1 MHHKFSGT
9 GVAIVSPFLEGG
21 GVDFMG
27 LERLLN
33 HIIEGGVDYIVVL
46 GTTGESVVLSAE
58 EKVAVTN
65 FVKET
70 VDGRKPLVM
79 GIGGNSTCAVA
90 DIIKNTDL
98 SGYDAI
104 LSVSPYY
111 NKPSQEGIY
120 QHYKAISA
128 ISPLPII
135 LYNVP
140 GRTSSN
146 MSAETT
152 LRLAHDFDNIIAVK
166 EASGDMDQIMKIIK
180 DKPEDF
186 LVISGDDGLTLPMIH
201 MGADGV
207 ISVIGQAYP
216 KEFSDMVRYG
226 LEGNQ
231 KVANELHYQLYDLL
245 DPLYCDGNPAGIK
258 AALKVLGVCGDKL
271 RLPLVN
277 VTTETYQ
284 QIEQFVKAR

>member
-9 GVAIVSPFLEGG
+9 GVAIVTPFLEGG
-21 GVDFMG
+21 EVDFIG

-33 HIIEGGVDYIVVL
+33 HIIDGGVDYIVVL

-70 VDGRKPLVM
+70 VAGRKALVI
-79 GIGGNSTCAVA
+79 GIGGNNTCAVV
-90 DIIKNTDL
+90 DSIKNTDL
-98 SGYDAI
+98 RGYDAI

-120 QHYKAISA
+120 QHYKALSA
-128 ISPLPII
+128 VSSLPII
-135 LYNVP
+135 LYNVT

-146 MSAETT
+146 ISAETT
-152 LRLAHDFDNIIAVK
+152 LRLAHDFDNIIAIK

-180 DKPEDF
+180 DRPEDF

-216 KEFSDMVRYG
+216 KDFSDMVRYA

-231 KVANELHYQLYDLL
+231 KVANELCYQLYDLL
-245 DPLYCDGNPAGIK
+245 PPLYCDGNPAGIK
-258 AALKVLGVCGDKL
+258 AALKILGICGDKL

-277 VTTETYQ
+277 VASETYQ
-284 QIEQFVKAR
+284 KIEQFIKAR

>member
-1 MHHKFSGT
+1 MHHKLGGT
-9 GVAIVSPFLEGG
+9 GIAIVTPFLTDG
-21 GVDFMG
+21 GVDFQG
-27 LERLLN
+27 LEKLLN

-46 GTTGESVVLSAE
+46 GTTGESVVLSAD

-79 GIGGNSTCAVA
+79 GIGGNNTAAVSDA
-90 DIIKNTDL
+90 LKSTDL

-120 QHYKAISA
+120 QHYKMLSA
-128 ISPLPII
+128 ASPLPII

-146 MSAETT
+146 ISAETT
-152 LRLAHDFDNIIAVK
+152 LRLAHDFDNIVAVK

-180 DKPEDF
+180 ERPEGF
-186 LVISGDDGLTLPMIH
+186 LVLSGDDGLTLPMIH

-216 KEFSDMVRYG
+216 KEFSDMVRFG

-258 AALKVLGVCGDKL
+258 AALKVLGICDDKL

-277 VTTETYQ
+277 VSEKTYR
-284 QIEQFVKAR
+284 QIEDFVKE

>member
-1 MHHKFSGT
+1 MHHNLRGT
-9 GVAIVSPFLEGG
+9 GIAIVTPFLESGKI
-21 GVDFMG
+21 DFIG
-27 LERLLN
+27 LEKLLN
-33 HIIEGGVDYIVVL
+33 HIIVGGVDYIVVL
-46 GTTGESVVLSAE
+46 GTTGESVVLSAD
-58 EKVAVTN
+58 EKIAVAN
-65 FVKET
+65 FVKEK
-70 VDGRKPLVM
+70 VDGRKPLVI
-79 GIGGNSTCAVA
+79 GLGGNNTYAVA

-120 QHYKAISA
+120 QHYKALSET
-128 ISPLPII
+128 SPLPII

-146 MSAETT
+146 ITSETT
-152 LRLAHDFDNIIAVK
+152 LRLAHDFDNIIAIK

-180 DKPEDF
+180 DRPKSF
-186 LVISGDDGLTLPMIH
+186 LVISGDDGLTLPMIN

-216 KEFSDMVRYG
+216 KEFSNLVRYA

-231 KVANELHYQLYDLL
+231 TSAIKIHYQLYDLL
-245 DPLYCDGNPAGIK
+245 DPLYSNGNPAGIK
-258 AALKVLGVCGDKL
+258 AALKIMGICSDTL

-277 VTTETYQ
+277 VEKETYQ
-284 QIEQFVKAR
+284 KLESLIKS

>member
-1 MHHKFSGT
+1 MRHNLSGT
-9 GVAIVSPFLEGG
+9 GIAIVTPFLEGG
-21 GVDFMG
+21 GVDFIG
-27 LERLLN
+27 LEKLLN

-46 GTTGESVVLSAE
+46 GTTGESVVLSTD
-58 EKVAVTN
+58 EKIAVTN

-70 VDGRKPLVM
+70 VNGRKPLVM
-79 GIGGNSTCAVA
+79 GIGGNNTCALT
-90 DIIKNTDL
+90 DTIKNTDL

-104 LSVSPYY
+104 LTVCPYY
-111 NKPSQEGIY
+111 NKPTQEGIY
-120 QHYKAISA
+120 QHYKAVSA
-128 ISPLPII
+128 ASNLPII

-146 MSAETT
+146 LSAETT
-152 LRLAHDFDNIIAVK
+152 IRLAHDFDNIIGVK
-166 EASGDMDQIMKIIK
+166 EASGDMNQIMKIIK
-180 DKPEDF
+180 CKPEGF

-231 KVANELHYQLYDLL
+231 KAANELHYKLYNLL
-245 DPLYCDGNPAGIK
+245 DPLYCNGNPSGIK
-258 AALKVLGVCGDKL
+258 AALKIIGICSDRV

-277 VTTETYQ
+277 VEKETYQ
-284 QIEQFVKAR
+284 KLETLIKS

>member
-1 MHHKFSGT
+1 MHHNLSGT
-9 GVAIVSPFLEGG
+9 GIAIVTPFLESGR
-21 GVDFMG
+21 VDFIG
-27 LERLLN
+27 LEKLLN
-33 HIIEGGVDYIVVL
+33 HIIGGGVDYIVVL
-46 GTTGESVVLSAE
+46 GTTGESVVLSAD
-58 EKVAVTN
+58 EKIAVAN
-65 FVKET
+65 FVKEK
-70 VDGRKPLVM
+70 VDGRKPLVI
-79 GIGGNSTCAVA
+79 GLGGNNTYAVA

-120 QHYKAISA
+120 QHYKALSET
-128 ISPLPII
+128 SPLPII

-146 MSAETT
+146 ITSETT
-152 LRLAHDFDNIIAVK
+152 LRLAHDFDNIIAIK

-180 DKPEDF
+180 DRPKSF
-186 LVISGDDGLTLPMIH
+186 LVISGDDGLTLPMIN

-216 KEFSDMVRYG
+216 KEFSNLVRYA

-231 KVANELHYQLYDLL
+231 SSAIKIHNQLYDLL
-245 DPLYCDGNPAGIK
+245 DPLYSNGNPAGIK
-258 AALKVLGVCGDKL
+258 AALKIMGICSDTL

-277 VTTETYQ
+277 VEKETYQ
-284 QIEQFVKAR
+284 KLESLIKS

>member
-1 MHHKFSGT
+1 MRHNLTGT
-9 GVAIVSPFLEGG
+9 GIAIVTPFLEEG
-21 GVDFMG
+21 GVDFIG
-27 LERLLN
+27 LEKLLN
-33 HIIEGGVDYIVVL
+33 HNIEGGVDYIVVL
-46 GTTGESVVLSAE
+46 GTTGESAVLSAD
-58 EKVAVTN
+58 EKIAITN

-70 VDGRKPLVM
+70 VDGRKPLVI
-79 GIGGNSTCAVA
+79 GIGANNTCSVT
-90 DIIKNTDL
+90 DTIKNTDL

-111 NKPSQEGIY
+111 NKPTQEGIY
-120 QHYKAISA
+120 LHYKTLSA
-128 ISPLPII
+128 ASPLPII

-146 MSAETT
+146 IMAETT
-152 LRLAHDFDNIIAVK
+152 LRLANDFANIIAIK

-186 LVISGDDGLTLPMIH
+186 LVISGDDCLTLPMIY
-201 MGADGV
+201 MGAHGV

-245 DPLYCDGNPAGIK
+245 DPLYSNGNPAGIK
-258 AALKVLGVCGDKL
+258 AALKIMGICGDRV
-271 RLPLVN
+271 RLPLVS
-277 VTTETYQ
+277 VEKETYQ
-284 QIEQFVKAR
+284 KLEALIKT

>member
-1 MHHKFSGT
+1 MRHNLSGT
-9 GVAIVSPFLEGG
+9 GIAIVTPFLEGG
-21 GVDFMG
+21 GVDFIG
-27 LERLLN
+27 LEKLLN

-46 GTTGESVVLSAE
+46 GTTGESVVLSAD
-58 EKVAVTN
+58 EKIAVTN

-70 VDGRKPLVM
+70 VDGRKPLVI
-79 GIGGNSTCAVA
+79 GIGGNNTCAVS
-90 DIIKNTDL
+90 DDIKNTDL

-111 NKPSQEGIY
+111 NKPTQEGIY
-120 QHYKAISA
+120 QHYKALSA
-128 ISPLPII
+128 NSPLPII

-146 MSAETT
+146 ISAETT
-152 LRLAHDFDNIIAVK
+152 LRLANDFNNIIAVK

-180 DKPEDF
+180 YRPEGF

-245 DPLYCDGNPAGIK
+245 DLLYCNGNPAGIK
-258 AALKVLGVCGDKL
+258 AALKIMGICGDRI

-277 VTTETYQ
+277 VKKETYQ
-284 QIEQFVKAR
+284 KLEVLIKS

>member
-1 MHHKFSGT
+1 MRHKLSGT
-9 GVAIVSPFLEGG
+9 GIAIVTPFLADG
-21 GVDFMG
+21 GVDFQG
-27 LERLLN
+27 LEKLLN
-33 HIIEGGVDYIVVL
+33 HIIEGGVDYVVVL
-46 GTTGESVVLSAE
+46 GTTGESVVLSSD
-58 EKVAVTN
+58 EKIAVTN
-65 FVKET
+65 FVKEV
-70 VDGRKPLVM
+70 VDGRKPLVL

-90 DIIKNTDL
+90 DAFKTTDL

-111 NKPSQEGIY
+111 NKPTQEGIY
-120 QHYKAISA
+120 QHYKALSA
-128 ISPLPII
+128 TSPLPII

-146 MSAETT
+146 ISAETT
-152 LRLAHDFDNIIAVK
+152 LRLAKDFDNIIAVK

-180 DKPEDF
+180 DRPEGF
-186 LVISGDDGLTLPMIH
+186 LVISGDDGLTLPMVH

-216 KEFSDMVRYG
+216 KEFSEMISLG
-226 LEGNQ
+226 LRGA
-231 KVANELHYQLYDLL
+231 VNESNRLHYQLYDLL

-258 AALKVLGVCGDKL
+258 AALKILGICGDKV

-277 VTTETYQ
+277 VSDVIYRKL
-284 QIEQFVKAR
+284 EQLIKS

>member
-1 MHHKFSGT
+1 MRHNLSGI
-9 GVAIVSPFLEGG
+9 GIAIATPFLDGG
-21 GVDFMG
+21 GVDFIG
-27 LERLLN
+27 LEKLLN
-33 HIIEGGVDYIVVL
+33 HIIDGGIDYIVVL
-46 GTTGESVVLSAE
+46 GTTGESVVLSDD
-58 EKVAVTN
+58 EKIAVTN

-79 GIGGNSTCAVA
+79 GVGGNNTCAVA

-120 QHYKAISA
+120 QHYKALSV

-166 EASGDMDQIMKIIK
+166 EASGNMDQIMKIIK
-180 DKPEDF
+180 DRPEGF

-216 KEFSDMVRYG
+216 REFSEMVRYG

-231 KVANELHYQLYDLL
+231 KEANKLHYQLYDLL

-258 AALKVLGVCGDKL
+258 AALKIIGICGDRV

-277 VTTETYQ
+277 VEKETYQ
-284 QIEQFVKAR
+284 KLEALIKS

>member
-1 MHHKFSGT
+1 MLHKLSGT
-9 GVAIVSPFLEGG
+9 GIAIVTPFLDGG
-21 GVDFMG
+21 GVDFIS
-27 LERLLN
+27 LEKLLN

-46 GTTGESVVLSAE
+46 GTTGENVGLSAD
-58 EKVAVTN
+58 EKIAVTN

-70 VDGRKPLVM
+70 VDSRKPLVM
-79 GIGGNSTCAVA
+79 GIGGNNTCAVA
-90 DIIKNTDL
+90 DTIKNTDL

-111 NKPSQEGIY
+111 NKPTQEGIY
-120 QHYKAISA
+120 QHYKALSA
-128 ISPLPII
+128 ASSLPIV

-140 GRTSSN
+140 ARTSCN

-180 DKPEDF
+180 DRPEGF

-216 KEFSDMVRYG
+216 KEFSDMVRYA

-231 KVANELHYQLYDLL
+231 KVANELHYQLYDIL
-245 DPLYCDGNPAGIK
+245 DPLYFNGNPAGIK
-258 AALKVLGVCGDKL
+258 AALRIMGICGDKV

-277 VTTETYQ
+277 IEKETYQ
-284 QIEQFVKAR
+284 KLEALIKS

>member
-9 GVAIVSPFLEGG
+9 GIAIVTPFLDGG
-21 GVDFMG
+21 GVDFNG
-27 LERLLN
+27 LEKLLN
-33 HIIEGGVDYIVVL
+33 HIIEGDVDYIVVL
-46 GTTGESVVLSAE
+46 GTTGESVTLSNH
-58 EKVAVTN
+58 EKIAVTN

-70 VDGRKPLVM
+70 VGGRKPLVM
-79 GIGGNSTCAVA
+79 GIGGNNTCAVA

-120 QHYKAISA
+120 QHYKAVSA
-128 ISPLPII
+128 ASSLPVI

-140 GRTSSN
+140 GRTGSNISS
-146 MSAETT
+146 ETT
-152 LRLAHDFDNIIAVK
+152 LRLAHDFDNIIAIK
-166 EASGDMDQIMKIIK
+166 EASGDLDQVMKIIK
-180 DKPEDF
+180 DRPEGF

-216 KEFSDMVRYG
+216 KDFSEMVRYA

-231 KVANELHYQLYDLL
+231 TLANKIHYQLYNLL
-245 DPLYCDGNPAGIK
+245 DPLYCNGNPAGIK
-258 AALKVLGVCGDKL
+258 AALKIMGICGDRV
-271 RLPLVN
+271 RLPLTN
-277 VTTETYQ
+277 VEKETYQ
-284 QIEQFVKAR
+284 KLEALIKS

>member
-1 MHHKFSGT
+1 MRHKLSGT
-9 GVAIVSPFLEGG
+9 GIAIVTPFLADG
-21 GVDFMG
+21 GVDFQG
-27 LERLLN
+27 LEKLLN
-33 HIIEGGVDYIVVL
+33 HIIEGGVDYVVVL
-46 GTTGESVVLSAE
+46 GTTGESVVLSSD
-58 EKVAVTN
+58 EKIAVTN
-65 FVKET
+65 FVKEV
-70 VDGRKPLVM
+70 VDGRKPLVL

-90 DIIKNTDL
+90 DAFKTTDL

-111 NKPSQEGIY
+111 NKPTQEGIY
-120 QHYKAISA
+120 QHYKALSA
-128 ISPLPII
+128 TSPLPII

-152 LRLAHDFDNIIAVK
+152 LRLANYFDNIIAVK

-180 DKPEDF
+180 DRPEGF
-186 LVISGDDGLTLPMIH
+186 LVISGDDGLTLPMVH

-216 KEFSDMVRYG
+216 KEFSEMISLG
-226 LEGNQ
+226 LRGAVNE
-231 KVANELHYQLYDLL
+231 ANRLHYQLYDLL

-258 AALKVLGVCGDKL
+258 AALKILGICGDKV

-277 VTTETYQ
+277 VSDETYRKL
-284 QIEQFVKAR
+284 EGLMKP

>member
-1 MHHKFSGT
+1 MD
-9 GVAIVSPFLEGG
+9 GG
-21 GVDFMG
+21 GVDFIG
-27 LERLLN
+27 LEKLIN

-46 GTTGESVVLSAE
+46 GTTGESVVLSTD
-58 EKVAVTN
+58 EKIAVTN

-70 VDGRKPLVM
+70 VNGRKPLVM
-79 GIGGNSTCAVA
+79 GIGGNNTCALT
-90 DIIKNTDL
+90 DTIKNTDL

-104 LSVSPYY
+104 LTVCPYY
-111 NKPSQEGIY
+111 NKPTQEGIY
-120 QHYKAISA
+120 QHYKAVSA
-128 ISPLPII
+128 ASNLPII

-146 MSAETT
+146 LSAETT
-152 LRLAHDFDNIIAVK
+152 IRLAHDFDNIIGVK
-166 EASGDMDQIMKIIK
+166 EASGDMNQIMKIIK
-180 DKPEDF
+180 CKPEGF

-231 KVANELHYQLYDLL
+231 KAANELHYKLYNLL
-245 DPLYCDGNPAGIK
+245 THYTVTEILQVSK
-258 AALKVLGVCGDKL
+258 
-271 RLPLVN
+271 RL
-277 VTTETYQ
+277 
-284 QIEQFVKAR
+284 

>member
-1 MHHKFSGT
+1 MLHKFSGT
-9 GVAIVSPFLEGG
+9 GIAIVTPFLDGG
-21 GVDFMG
+21 GVDFIG
-27 LERLLN
+27 LENLLN
-33 HIIEGGVDYIVVL
+33 HIIDGGVDYIVVL
-46 GTTGESVVLSAE
+46 GTTGESVVLSAH
-58 EKVAVTN
+58 EKMAVTN
-65 FVKET
+65 FVKEM
-70 VDGRKPLVM
+70 VDGRMPLVI
-79 GIGGNSTCAVA
+79 GIGGNSTCTVL

-98 SGYDAI
+98 CGYDAI

-120 QHYKAISA
+120 QHYKSLSA
-128 ISPLPII
+128 TSPIPII

-146 MSAETT
+146 MTAETT

-180 DKPEDF
+180 GKPQGF
-186 LVISGDDGLTLPMIH
+186 LVISGDDGLTLPMIY

-231 KVANELHYQLYDLL
+231 KVANDLHYQLFDLL

-258 AALKVLGVCGDKL
+258 AALKVLDICGDKL

-277 VTTETYQ
+277 VKKETYQ
-284 QIEQFVKAR
+284 KLEALIKS

>member
-1 MHHKFSGT
+1 MRHNLSGT
-9 GVAIVSPFLEGG
+9 GIAIVTPFLDGG
-21 GVDFMG
+21 GVDFNG
-27 LERLLN
+27 LEKLLN
-33 HIIEGGVDYIVVL
+33 HIIEGDVDYIVVL
-46 GTTGESVVLSAE
+46 GTTGESVTLSNH
-58 EKVAVTN
+58 EKIAVTN

-79 GIGGNSTCAVA
+79 GIGGNNTCAVA

-120 QHYKAISA
+120 QHYKALSA
-128 ISPLPII
+128 TSPLPII

-140 GRTSSN
+140 ARTSSN

-152 LRLAHDFDNIIAVK
+152 LRLAHDFDNVIAVK

-180 DKPEDF
+180 GRPEGF

-216 KEFSDMVRYG
+216 KDFSEMVRYA

-231 KVANELHYQLYDLL
+231 TLANKIHYQLYNLL
-245 DPLYCDGNPAGIK
+245 DPLYCNGNPAGIK
-258 AALKVLGVCGDKL
+258 AALKIMGICGDRV
-271 RLPLVN
+271 RLPLIN
-277 VTTETYQ
+277 VEKETYQ
-284 QIEQFVKAR
+284 KLEALIKS

>member
-1 MHHKFSGT
+1 MPHNLSGT
-9 GVAIVSPFLEGG
+9 GIAIVTPFLDGG
-21 GVDFMG
+21 GIDFIG
-27 LERLLN
+27 LEKLLN
-33 HIIEGGVDYIVVL
+33 HIIEGHVDYIVVL
-46 GTTGESVVLSAE
+46 GTTGESVALSAD
-58 EKVAVTN
+58 EKIAVTN

-70 VDGRKPLVM
+70 VDCRKPLVM
-79 GIGGNSTCAVA
+79 GIGGNNTCAVT
-90 DIIKNTDL
+90 DIIKNIDL
-98 SGYDAI
+98 SGYTAI

-120 QHYKAISA
+120 QHYKAVSA
-128 ISPLPII
+128 ASSLPII

-146 MSAETT
+146 ISSETT
-152 LRLAHDFDNIIAVK
+152 LRLAHDFDNIIAIK
-166 EASGDMDQIMKIIK
+166 EASGDMYQIMRIIK
-180 DKPEDF
+180 DRPEGF

-216 KEFSDMVRYG
+216 KEISDMVRYA

-231 KVANELHYQLYDLL
+231 TLANKLHYQLYNFL
-245 DPLYCDGNPAGIK
+245 DPLYCNGNPAGIK
-258 AALKVLGVCGDKL
+258 AALKIMGICSDTL

-277 VTTETYQ
+277 VENETYQ
-284 QIEQFVKAR
+284 KLEALIKS